1 LNFKKCIHN
10 KKYYR
15 IKKIKKKHFTNILV
29 CVIVIIYLIREV
41 ETMAQYVDVKSGE
54 KLPNGDVSQFM
65 TAMNK
70 ELSSVK
76 EKGTTEGLTLQDKAH
91 FLAVA
96 RNLTGAIEYY
106 TKLWSAKIAN
116 QEDKF
121 EFKDLGL
128 IVSSKAGGSTSEI
141 SSEIFDVLT
150 VEEIKKVAKVTEK
163 ALKDNG
169 KTDLIEKYKKITGT
183 KANSVMYKSLI

>member
-1 LNFKKCIHN
+1 
-10 KKYYR
+10 
-15 IKKIKKKHFTNILV
+15 
-29 CVIVIIYLIREV
+29 
-41 ETMAQYVDVKSGE
+41 MAQYVDVVSGE

-76 EKGTTEGLTLQDKAH
+76 EKGTTEGLTIKDKAH

-96 RNLTGAIEYY
+96 KNLTSAIEYY
-106 TKLWSAKIAN
+106 TKLWGAELVK
-116 QEDKF
+116 EMDPEVKF
-121 EFKDLGL
+121 EFNDLGTA
-128 IVSSKAGGSTSEI
+128 VSIKNGGNNSEI
-141 SSEIFDVLT
+141 SSEIFNELSL
-150 VEEIKKVAKVTEK
+150 EEIKKVAKVTEK

-169 KTDLIEKYKKITGT
+169 KAELIEKYKKITGQ

>member
-1 LNFKKCIHN
+1 
-10 KKYYR
+10 
-15 IKKIKKKHFTNILV
+15 
-29 CVIVIIYLIREV
+29 
-41 ETMAQYVDVKSGE
+41 MANSVDVISGE

-76 EKGTTEGLTLQDKAH
+76 EKGTTEGLTIKDKAH

-96 RNLTGAIEYY
+96 KNLTSAIEYY
-106 TKLWSAKIAN
+106 TKLWGAELVKEMDSDA
-116 QEDKF
+116 KF
-121 EFKDLGL
+121 EFNDLGVTVA
-128 IVSSKAGGSTSEI
+128 IKNGGNNSEI
-141 SSEIFDVLT
+141 NSAIFDALSL
-150 VEEIKKVAKVTEK
+150 EEIKKVAKVTEK

-169 KTDLIEKYKKITGT
+169 KADLIEKYKIITGQ

>member
-1 LNFKKCIHN
+1 
-10 KKYYR
+10 
-15 IKKIKKKHFTNILV
+15 
-29 CVIVIIYLIREV
+29 
-41 ETMAQYVDVKSGE
+41 MAQYIDVKSGE

-70 ELSSVK
+70 ELTSVK

-91 FLAVA
+91 FLAIA

-106 TKLWSAKIAN
+106 TKLWSAEIAN

-150 VEEIKKVAKVTEK
+150 VEEIKKVAKVAGLVNLCAVLLLLTAGIVLFFTVPSFMGNNGYNSYEGW
-163 ALKDNG
+163 ALSGGYVIAGILYIVSGAVAVCPAVVDFVS
-169 KTDLIEKYKKITGT
+169 KK
-183 KANSVMYKSLI
+183 

>member
-1 LNFKKCIHN
+1 
-10 KKYYR
+10 
-15 IKKIKKKHFTNILV
+15 
-29 CVIVIIYLIREV
+29 
-41 ETMAQYVDVKSGE
+41 MAQYVDVVSGE

-76 EKGTTEGLTLQDKAH
+76 EKGTTEGLTIKDKAH

-96 RNLTGAIEYY
+96 KNLTSAIEYY
-106 TKLWSAKIAN
+106 TKLWGAELVKEMDPETTFDFN
-116 QEDKF
+116 
-121 EFKDLGL
+121 DLGTTVA
-128 IVSSKAGGSTSEI
+128 IKNGGNNSEI
-141 SSEIFDVLT
+141 SSEIFDELSLD
-150 VEEIKKVAKVTEK
+150 EIKKVAKVTEK

-169 KTDLIEKYKKITGT
+169 KAELIEKYKKITGQ

>member
-1 LNFKKCIHN
+1 MAM
-10 KKYYR
+10 YYD
-15 IKKIKKKHFTNILV
+15 KI
-29 CVIVIIYLIREV
+29 
-41 ETMAQYVDVKSGE
+41 SGE

-76 EKGTTEGLTLQDKAH
+76 EKGLSEGLTIKDKAH

-96 RNLTGAIEYY
+96 KNLTSAIEYY
-106 TKLWSAKIAN
+106 TKLWGAELVKEMDPEVTFN
-116 QEDKF
+116 F
-121 EFKDLGL
+121 NDLGTA
-128 IVSSKAGGSTSEI
+128 VSIKNGGNNSEI
-141 SSEIFDVLT
+141 SSEIFNELSL
-150 VEEIKKVAKVTEK
+150 EEIKKVAKVTEK

-169 KTDLIEKYKKITGT
+169 KSELIEKYKKITGQ

>member
-1 LNFKKCIHN
+1 MANSID
-10 KKYYR
+10 
-15 IKKIKKKHFTNILV
+15 
-29 CVIVIIYLIREV
+29 VI
-41 ETMAQYVDVKSGE
+41 SGE

-76 EKGTTEGLTLQDKAH
+76 EKGTTEGLTIKDKAH

-96 RNLTGAIEYY
+96 KQLTSAIEYY
-106 TKLWSAKIAN
+106 TKLWGAELVKEMDATSQFAFN
-116 QEDKF
+116 
-121 EFKDLGL
+121 DLGVTVA
-128 IVSSKAGGSTSEI
+128 IKNGGNNSEI
-141 SSEIFDVLT
+141 NSAIFDELSL
-150 VEEIKKVAKVTEK
+150 EEIKKVAKVTEK

-169 KTDLIEKYKKITGT
+169 KSDLIEKYKVITGQ